1 MVPFQIS
8 SPSRKHVLKFV
19 FVLFRRV
26 GFVAD
31 SLGSYPPAF
40 YMAGSFVL
48 LSAVLIFLV
57 PFLKPDQT
65 DHEDTTVNELL
76 MIVEK
81 CTVV

>member
-1 MVPFQIS
+1 M
-8 SPSRKHVLKFV
+8 
-19 FVLFRRV
+19 
-26 GFVAD
+26 AD
-31 SLGSYPPAF
+31 TLGSYPPAF

-57 PFLKPDQT
+57 PFLKPDRT

>member
-1 MVPFQIS
+1 M
-8 SPSRKHVLKFV
+8 
-19 FVLFRRV
+19 
-26 GFVAD
+26 AD
-31 SLGSYPPAF
+31 SFGSYPPAF

-48 LSAVLIFLV
+48 LSAVLIFMV

-65 DHEDTTVNELL
+65 DHEETTAKELL